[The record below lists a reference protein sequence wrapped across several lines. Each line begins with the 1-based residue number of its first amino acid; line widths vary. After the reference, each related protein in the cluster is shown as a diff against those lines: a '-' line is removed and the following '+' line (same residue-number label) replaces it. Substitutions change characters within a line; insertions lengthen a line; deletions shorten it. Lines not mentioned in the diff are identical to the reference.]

1 MPNIMLTYRC
11 NLACPYCFANEF
23 VNRTDADMTEPDF
36 QKAVEFAAS
45 EPGATIGLIGGE
57 PTIHPKLP
65 EFIRILAKNPNVS
78 TVMVYTNGLQ
88 LEPLLKVMSE
98 AGIGPM
104 VRILVNCNSPKV
116 MGNYNFDRLKASLD
130 LAFGTYKQ
138 GKQIKFGVN
147 LYDNGFDYSYI
158 KDLLLRYDQKQVRI
172 SLTVPDF
179 GVCGKVDP
187 VENFKSRKDYLFRFF
202 KEMDRIGVMPYYDCN
217 KPPQCIW
224 TEEEW
229 AWLEWYQ
236 NKYRSVATNLTDQKS
251 RCEPVVDILPD
262 LRAVRCFGMSD
273 FEKVSITDFETIEDL
288 RSYFR
293 NCVDAE
299 AFRISASEACRDCYD
314 RKTGYCTGGCLG
326 YKQEQIRTANQF
338 ISDL

>member
-138 GKQIKFGVN
+138 GKQIKFGLN
-147 LYDNGFDYSYI
+147 LYDNGFDYEFI
-158 KDLLLRYDQKQVRI
+158 KELLVRYDQKQLRI

-179 GVCGKVDP
+179 GVCGKVDS

-202 KEMDRIGVMPYYDCN
+202 KEMEKIGVMPYYDCN

-229 AWLEWYQ
+229 AWLEWYK

-273 FEKVSITDFETIEDL
+273 FEKVSITEFESVEDL
-288 RSYFR
+288 RNYFR
-293 NCVDAE
+293 NLVDAE
-299 AFRISASEACRDCYD
+299 AFRISASGACRDCYD

-326 YKQEQIRTANQF
+326 YKQKEIQASNQF
-338 ISDL
+338 VSDL